1 MKILESIA
9 TEDGVLSVVS
19 RDNMLALRNGD
30 TGYSCIYTDG
40 AVYQP
45 ILIPVQKLLERFSL
59 SYEVKDVAILGGGC
73 CTLPR
78 FIIKRFNNT
87 IRIDSVEYL
96 SAIVEL
102 TRKHFLKDLDIDKL
116 RVITD
121 DAFLFIHKATQKYD
135 FILVDLFVG
144 GDVVKKSHS
153 VDFLTDVGDH
163 LSDSGI
169 VVFNEYKRNIEECK
183 DFCKLGTPLFQK
195 SFIMVDEDNSY
206 YVAFTNGNFDEQGIR
221 NYLL

>member
-1 MKILESIA
+1 MKILESVV
-9 TEDGVLSVVS
+9 TDDGVLSVVS

-30 TGYSCIYTDG
+30 TGYSCIYTDDT
-40 AVYQP
+40 VYQP

-59 SYEVKDVAILGGGC
+59 FHEIKDVAVLGGGC

-87 IRIDSVEYL
+87 IRIDSIEYL
-96 SAIVEL
+96 SAIVKL
-102 TRKHFLKDLDIDKL
+102 THKHFLKDLDIDKL
-116 RVITD
+116 KVITD
-121 DAFLFIHKATQKYD
+121 DAFIFIRKTNQKYD

-144 GDVVKKSHS
+144 GDVIKKSHS
-153 VDFLTDVGDH
+153 IDFLTDVDDH
-163 LSDSGI
+163 LSDGGI
-169 VVFNEYKRNIEECK
+169 VVFNEYKRTIEECK
-183 DFCKLGTPLFQK
+183 DFCKLGAALFQK

-206 YVAFTNGNFDEQGIR
+206 YVAFTNGGFDEQEIQ